1 MAKAMGPFRDSQD
14 PSWLFGPR
22 TDVPNDHPPS
32 YIIGHDNSLL
42 SLLKW
47 SIQIYKGPSWPWS
60 YYVGFTTTYAITTDV
75 VSSNLDQ
82 GEVYNIMW

>member
-42 SLLKW
+42 SLLK
-47 SIQIYKGPSWPWS
+47 
-60 YYVGFTTTYAITTDV
+60 
-75 VSSNLDQ
+75 
-82 GEVYNIMW
+82 